1 MLVRNHS
8 LCPYS
13 DCVAHARRDIQRIK
27 VLVDEERNVELQK
40 SVAGEKKSRS
50 RLDYKYKLWIIPQ
63 NCPFCNRP
71 VEVVIDETH
80 NGRNINI
87 RISGNQK
94 IAHRRSVGI
103 KSDLEIKEFRGDFD
117 IRKKKILWWNRKY
130 DEDYPWWNQI
140 EKDLGEKIRKNK
152 ELAKNDLLQ
161 MVEWKF
167 KTFEGRMK
175 KVKKLVEK
183 NSEDE
188 IKRRSREVFQSAS
201 DSFKVDNLTRL
212 FGVGPALASTIL
224 TFYDPEQYGVFDIHV
239 WREIFGK
246 EPSNL
251 FTTKNYLK
259 LLEELR
265 KLSDRHNLQVRIVE
279 KALFKKNIT

>member
-1 MLVRNHS
+1 M
-8 LCPYS
+8 
-13 DCVAHARRDIQRIK
+13 DIQRIK
-27 VLVDEERNVELQK
+27 VLVDEARNVELQK

-50 RLDYKYKLWIIPQ
+50 RLDYKYKLWVIPQ

-80 NGRNINI
+80 NCRNINI
-87 RISGNQK
+87 RISRNQK
-94 IAHRRSVGI
+94 IARKRSVSI
-103 KSDLEIKEFRGDFD
+103 TSDLEIKEPKDDFD

-130 DEDYPWWNQI
+130 DEDHPWWNQI

-152 ELAKNDLLQ
+152 ELTKDDLLQ

-201 DSFKVDNLTRL
+201 DSFKLDNLTRL
-212 FGVGPALASTIL
+212 YGVGPALASTIL
-224 TFYDPEQYGVFDIHV
+224 TFYDPKQYGVFDIHV

-259 LLEELR
+259 LLKKLR